1 MLTKEEFYIQSLRD
15 HLYYLRT
22 IKDFCVTIELSFYKN
37 NEDYIN
43 TVKSFRNKST
53 ELIKTALD
61 YTNGLVSKEAID
73 KEIYVS
79 EYTLPCEKI
88 TEKLFD
94 INLDTAITEEEL
106 QLKEG
111 INSNI
116 NDTLI
121 NNIKKLN
128 EDALIFARN
137 FKDLCNEI
145 RTKMDNNNLFSFL
158 YIDFFN
164 YLFDEVNTYIND
176 LERIMLMES
185 FSPIY
190 AASYEY
196 NFATTLQK
204 TARFIRDWVDV
215 SRKDIYD
222 VATYYVNSFGTIID
236 SYLKANISPM
246 VQEQLFQE
254 MNNLLSDYKSFI
266 NDILKELINNR
277 IFFITPAVSIDN
289 IYTSVNFYKFVL
301 DITNEE
307 V

>member
-37 NEDYIN
+37 NSDYIN
-43 TVKSFRNKST
+43 IASSFEKKSS

-61 YTNGLVSKEAID
+61 YTNGLVSREALD

-79 EYTLPCEKI
+79 KYTLPCEI
-88 TEKLFD
+88 LTEKLFG
-94 INLDTAITEEEL
+94 INLNTTITEEEL
-106 QLKEG
+106 NLKEG

-116 NDTLI
+116 DEQLI

-128 EDALIFARN
+128 ENALIFAKN

-145 RTKMDNNNLFSFL
+145 RTKMNNNNLFSFL
-158 YIDFFN
+158 YIDFFT

-185 FSPIY
+185 VSPIY
-190 AASYEY
+190 AASYDY

-215 SRKDIYD
+215 SRKDIFD
-222 VATYYVNSFGTIID
+222 IATYYVNSFGTIID
-236 SYLKANISPM
+236 SYLKANISPS
-246 VQEQLFQE
+246 VQEKLFVE
-254 MNNLLSDYKSFI
+254 LNNLLSDYKLFI
-266 NDILKELINNR
+266 KDILNELINNK

>member
-43 TVKSFRNKST
+43 TVKSFEKKST

-61 YTNGLVSKEAID
+61 YTNGLVSKEAIE

-88 TEKLFD
+88 TEKLFG

-106 QLKEG
+106 KLIEG
-111 INSNI
+111 INPNINDNLISNI
-116 NDTLI
+116 NE
-121 NNIKKLN
+121 LN
-128 EDALIFARN
+128 KNALTFAKN

-145 RTKMDNNNLFSFL
+145 RTKMNNNNLFSFL

-254 MNNLLSDYKSFI
+254 MNSLLNDYKSFI
-266 NDILKELINNR
+266 KDILDELINNK